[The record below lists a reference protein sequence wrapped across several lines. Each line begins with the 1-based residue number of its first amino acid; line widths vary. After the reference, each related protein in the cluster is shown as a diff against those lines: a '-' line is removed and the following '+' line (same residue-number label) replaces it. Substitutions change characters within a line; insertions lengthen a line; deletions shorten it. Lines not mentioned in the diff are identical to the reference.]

1 MLIDKHNR
9 EVNYLRLAVT
19 DKCNLR
25 CTYCMPENIK
35 FVNNK
40 ELLSYEEMIRI
51 VQILVNNGIN
61 KVRIT
66 GGEPFL
72 RKNIMYLFESLAKID
87 GLDKIA
93 ITSNATHTLQYLP
106 RLLELGIRA
115 FNISIDSLDKDRFYA
130 ITRRDYYE
138 DVLACIEEMMKHD
151 LELSLNCVVMKDKN
165 TEDIIP
171 FVELTRHKKISVRFI
186 EEMPFNGNGTGH
198 SGIDWNYVKI
208 LDHIQSRYPDIH
220 KLKDA
225 KNSTSLNY
233 QVSGFEG
240 SLGVIPAFTRS
251 FCGTCNRIRITA
263 LGKFK
268 TCLYDD
274 GVFNI
279 KDFMRQGATD
289 EQVLEIVKQA
299 LAHKSKDGFEA
310 ENRRKFMVS
319 ESMSTIGG

>member
-40 ELLSYEEMIRI
+40 QLLSYEEMIRL
-51 VQILVNNGIN
+51 VRILVKNGVK

-72 RKNIMYLFESLAKID
+72 RKNVMYLLEELSRME
-87 GLDKIA
+87 GLDKLA
-93 ITSNATHTLQYLP
+93 ITSNATHTLDYLP
-106 RLLELGIRA
+106 RLLELGVTTY
-115 FNISIDSLDKDRFYA
+115 NISIDSLDKDRFYA
-130 ITRRDYYE
+130 ITRRDYYD
-138 DVLACIEEMMKHD
+138 DVMACIEEMMK
-151 LELSLNCVVMKDKN
+151 LELDLSLNCVVMKDMN
-165 TEDIIP
+165 TQDILP
-171 FVELTRHKKISVRFI
+171 FVELTRNNKVSVRFI

-198 SGIDWNYVKI
+198 SGIEWNYVKI
-208 LDHIQSRYPDIH
+208 LDHIQSKYPE
-220 KLKDA
+220 LKKVEDPQ
-225 KNSTSLNY
+225 NSTSLNY
-233 QVSGFEG
+233 QLPGFKG
-240 SLGVIPAFTRS
+240 SLGVIPAFSRT
-251 FCGTCNRIRITA
+251 FCGTCNRIRVTA

-289 EQVLEIVKQA
+289 EQILEIVKQA
-299 LAHKSKDGFEA
+299 LSHKSKDGIEA
-310 ENRRKFMVS
+310 ENKRKFAVS

>member
-9 EVNYLRLAVT
+9 ELNYLRLAVT

-138 DVLACIEEMMKHD
+138 DVLACIEEMMKHN

-198 SGIDWNYVKI
+198 SGIDWNYLKI
-208 LDHIQSRYPDIH
+208 LDHIQSTYPDIH
-220 KLKDA
+220 KLNDA

-240 SLGVIPAFTRS
+240 SFGVIPAFTRS

-289 EQVLEIVKQA
+289 EQILEIVNQA

-310 ENRRKFMVS
+310 ENRRKFIVS